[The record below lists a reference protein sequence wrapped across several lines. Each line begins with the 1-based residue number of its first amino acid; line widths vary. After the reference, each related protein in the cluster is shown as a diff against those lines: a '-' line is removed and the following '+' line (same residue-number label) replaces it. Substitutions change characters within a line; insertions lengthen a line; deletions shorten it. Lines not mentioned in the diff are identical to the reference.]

1 MILFAVIPASISRLL
16 NLEDKPGR
24 MADDAKTYNV
34 KTNGFL
40 FSFTDDEIDKSDIV
54 ALSPA
59 SYNMIKDHRSI
70 KAKVIEADAAAKR
83 LKIEMEGETFEMEIK
98 DKLDQVLEQMGFGK
112 ASIKQ
117 VKEIKAPMPGL
128 VLEIAVTDGQEVR
141 EGDKLLILEAM
152 KMENSIMIQTDAII
166 KKISVSAGQAVE
178 KGQVLLELE

>member
-1 MILFAVIPASISRLL
+1 MPDDV
-16 NLEDKPGR
+16 KP
-24 MADDAKTYNV
+24 YIV
-34 KTNGFL
+34 KTNGFS
-40 FSFTDDEIDKSDIV
+40 FSFTKDEIDKFDLV
-54 ALSPA
+54 TLSPV
-59 SYNMIKDHRSI
+59 SFHIIKDHRCSNI
-70 KAKVIEADAAAKR
+70 KLLDANATAKKI
-83 LKIEMEGETFEMEIK
+83 KIELEGETFDIEIK
-98 DKLDQVLEQMGFGK
+98 DQLDQVLDQMGFGK

-128 VLEIAVTDGQEVR
+128 VLEIAVSDGQEVK